1 MTTVQSVLCLIISKS
16 ASMKKSYRYTVA
28 LLIASLFSI
37 VCFAQN
43 LTITGTVKS
52 SSGNEPVSAV
62 SILLKGTSAGTFTND
77 KGFFQLVTNKKTPFT
92 LIITSIGYE
101 QQEVQVTDPSIPLQI
116 SLVAGS
122 TLGSEVVVSAS
133 RVPERIME
141 SPVSIERIG
150 TANIR
155 NSPATSYYDV
165 VRTLKGVDVTTA
177 SLTFSSLTTRGFN
190 GSGNAR
196 FNQFVDGMDNQA
208 PGLNFSVGSVVGLT
222 ELDVNNM
229 ELLPGASS
237 ALYGSGGMNGTLLI
251 SSKNPFEFQGLS
263 VQIKQ
268 GIMHT
273 NPHDPVGKS
282 PFYDWSFRWGK
293 KVSDKFAFKIGAQFV
308 QAKDWLATDSSNSTG
323 AGTDGKS
330 ITGTR
335 STDPNYN
342 GVNIYG
348 DETSLNIASLGTP
361 FLEGAGKQ
369 IKTANPAFSNAVD
382 AILAS
387 DASKPFFVSRTGYK
401 EIEMINNTT
410 LNVKLSGGLYYKITP
425 NVEASLIA
433 NYGTGNSV
441 YTGSDRYSLKNLKVG
456 QYKLEV
462 KSGNWFIRSYTTRE
476 NSGDAY
482 NSTIT
487 TQLFNEAWKPS
498 YNAANAAGSWFPQ
511 YAGAYLQARLAGATP
526 ANANLLARS
535 SADMG
540 RPVPGT
546 DQFNSILGQVTSKP
560 IPIGGKFL
568 DRTNLY
574 QTEGQYNLSSVVKF
588 AEVLVGASWRR
599 FVLNSQGTLF
609 ADSAGRININEYG
622 TYLQVAKR
630 ILDDKLKLT
639 ASVRYDKNDNFKGK
653 FTPRFSA
660 VYAVAKDHNIRAS
673 FQNAYRFPSN
683 QNQWINLNTG
693 AGILIGGLQQLK
705 DYYHFGTNPV
715 YTLASVTAFGVAA
728 ASGTINPS
736 LLKVQAFNTYKPESS
751 NAFELG
757 YKGLYGRKL
766 LIDLYGYYS
775 KYKNFIG
782 RVSVL
787 QSKTG
792 TPAGLLTGAY
802 TGYSVSLNSPNTVKV
817 YGFGIGA
824 DYLLRANLTAN
835 INLSSDNLD
844 NNDPGFATY
853 FNTPKYRVNIG
864 LTNSGFGF
872 EKRLGFAVQY
882 RWQDAFYTQADF
894 KNGNVGAFNTI
905 DGQVSYKFPAIHS
918 LVKLGATN
926 LLNNYYKNLY
936 GNPSVGG
943 IYYVSF
949 AYNVF

>member
-1 MTTVQSVLCLIISKS
+1 MTTVQSVFCLINSKT
-16 ASMKKSYRYTVA
+16 AIMKKSYCYTVA
-28 LLIASLFSI
+28 VLITSLFSV
-37 VCFAQN
+37 VCFGQN

-62 SILLKGTSAGTFTND
+62 SVLLKGTSAGTFTND
-77 KGFFQLVTNKKTPFT
+77 KGVFQLVTNKKPPFT
-92 LIITSIGYE
+92 LVITSIGYE
-101 QQEVQVTDPSIPLQI
+101 QQEVPVTDPSTPLQI
-116 SLVAGS
+116 SLVPGS

-133 RVPERIME
+133 RVPERILE
-141 SPVSIERIG
+141 SPVSIERVS
-150 TANIR
+150 AAAIR

-165 VRTLKGVDVTTA
+165 IRSLKGVDATTA
-177 SLTFSSLTTRGFN
+177 SLTFSSFTTRGFN

-263 VQIKQ
+263 VQVKQ

-282 PFYDWSFRWGK
+282 PYYDWSFRWGK
-293 KVSDKFAFKIGAQFV
+293 KISDKFAFKIGAQFV
-308 QAKDWLATDSSNSTG
+308 QARDWIATDSTNSSG
-323 AGTDGKS
+323 VGTDGKS

-342 GVNIYG
+342 GVNLYG
-348 DETSLNIASLGTP
+348 DETSANIVP
-361 FLEGAGKQ
+361 FLAGVGQQ
-369 IKTANPAFSNAVD
+369 ISTANPAAAPAVN

-387 DASKPFFVSRTGYK
+387 DASRPFNVSRTGYR
-401 EIEMINNTT
+401 EQDMINPTT
-410 LNVKLSGGLYYKITP
+410 LNVKLSGGLYYKVTHDI
-425 NVEASLIA
+425 EASLIA

-462 KSGNWFIRSYTTRE
+462 KSANWFVRTYTTRE

-482 NSTIT
+482 NSTVT

-511 YAGAYLQARLAGATP
+511 YAGAYLQARLAGAS
-526 ANANLLARS
+526 AVAANLLARS
-535 SADMG
+535 SADVG

-568 DRTNLY
+568 DKTNLY

-609 ADSAGRININEYG
+609 ADSAGRINTNEYG

-630 ILDDKLKLT
+630 LLEDKLKLT

-660 VYAVAKDHNIRAS
+660 VYSVVKDHNIRAS

-705 DYYHFGTNPV
+705 DYYHFSTNPV
-715 YTLASVTAFGVAA
+715 YTLASVTAFGVSA
-728 ASGTINPS
+728 ASGAPNPS
-736 LLKVQAFNTYKPESS
+736 LLKVQTFGEYKPESANS
-751 NAFELG
+751 FELG
-757 YKGLYGRKL
+757 YKGLYGKKL
-766 LIDLYGYYS
+766 LVDVYGYYS

-782 RVSVL
+782 RVSVV
-787 QSKTG
+787 QSKNG
-792 TPAGLLTGAY
+792 SPAGLLTGAY
-802 TGYSVSLNSPNTVKV
+802 TGYSVSLNSANTVNV

-824 DYLLRANLTAN
+824 DYLIKSNLTASF
-835 INLSSDNLD
+835 NLSSDNLD
-844 NNDPGFATY
+844 NNDPAFATY
-853 FNTPKYRVNIG
+853 FNTPKYRANIG
-864 LTNSGFGF
+864 LANSGFGF

-894 KNGNVGAFNTI
+894 KNGNVNAFSTI
-905 DGQVSYKFPAIHS
+905 DGQFSYKYPSIHS
-918 LVKLGATN
+918 VVKLGATN
-926 LLNNYYKNLY
+926 LLNKYYRNLY
-936 GNPSVGG
+936 GNPAIGAV
-943 IYYVSF
+943 YYVSF